1 MTATTPAV
9 HHSAQHASNVRLS
22 TVGIL
27 RSEWIKLRSLRSTV
41 WAYAVI
47 LVLQIAIGLLVI
59 SVTVGRDGLPSGTSL
74 TDIPGLGILGVT
86 AGVLFAQLVVSVLGV
101 LVISGEYSTGQIRS
115 SFAAVPKRLP
125 VLWAKAVVFFVVTYV
140 VSFIGILI
148 SYLVTA
154 PILAGAG
161 VSSNLFSSEV
171 IVPLLGAALYLAL
184 IGVLAMGIGAIL
196 RSTAGGIAA
205 ALGLLLVVPVIF
217 QLIPADWSASIVDWL
232 PGSVGRA
239 IYDASAVFDWWQ
251 ALLIMLGWIVIAFGT
266 AAVLMRR
273 RDA

>member
-1 MTATTPAV
+1 MTVTTSPAHSSA
-9 HHSAQHASNVRLS
+9 HHVSDVRLS
-22 TVGIL
+22 AVGIL

-47 LVLQIAIGLLVI
+47 LLLQIAIGLLVI
-59 SVTVGRDGLPSGTSL
+59 SVTVGRNEGRNGVPLA
-74 TDIPGLGILGVT
+74 DIPGLGILGAT

-125 VLWAKAVVFFVVTYV
+125 VLWAKAAVFFVVTFV
-140 VSFIGILI
+140 VSFVGILI
-148 SYLVTA
+148 AYLVTA

-161 VSSNLFSSEV
+161 ISSNLFSSDV
-171 IVPLLGAALYLAL
+171 FVPLLGAALFLSL

-232 PGSVGRA
+232 PGSAGQA

-251 ALLIMLGWIVIAFGT
+251 ALLIMLGWIVIAFAA